1 MEKGDQA
8 SDCDS
13 DETVIEGSVT
23 ENELEDDEL
32 PWRRII
38 KLLDDIDQLHFIT
51 GMHSPEIQLGLKLR
65 KDSQEQ
71 NDKNEV
77 LRALSEDLVLQ
88 VRLCCLNIHLSKAGT
103 AIWQITN

>member
-1 MEKGDQA
+1 MNSSQ
-8 SDCDS
+8 S
-13 DETVIEGSVT
+13 
-23 ENELEDDEL
+23 
-32 PWRRII
+32 RII
-38 KLLDDIDQLHFIT
+38 KLLEDIDQLHFIT

-103 AIWQITN
+103 AIWQITNYKGFCLFMFWFSFFVQLLYLFKAII